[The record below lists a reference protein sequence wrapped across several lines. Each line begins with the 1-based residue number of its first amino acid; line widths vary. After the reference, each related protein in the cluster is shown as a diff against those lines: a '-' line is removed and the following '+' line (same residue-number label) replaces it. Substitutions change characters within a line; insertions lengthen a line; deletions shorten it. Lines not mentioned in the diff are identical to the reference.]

1 MIITNTGK
9 RAFFPALLVITF
21 LSGCVAYSEPPEMV
35 TDDILRSA
43 KTTVERFQANPDLNK
58 FSNFLKQAKG
68 VVILPRVIK
77 AGFFAGGEG
86 GNGVLLIR
94 RADGSWGQPAFYTL
108 AAASFGLQFGV
119 QDTAIILVLRN
130 QGALDSILKYQGK
143 IGADTGATVGVYG
156 VGMEAST
163 TTNLGADIVAFA
175 SSNVGAYLGASLEG
189 AALVVRRD
197 LNEAVYG
204 KGATP
209 ASILNSGTLS
219 SGSQT
224 LRQTLAKAAR

>member
-1 MIITNTGK
+1 MGF
-9 RAFFPALLVITF
+9 AVLL
-21 LSGCVAYSEPPEMV
+21 LSGCVGYSDPPEM
-35 TDDILRSA
+35 TAAGIITTA
-43 KTTVERFQANPDLNK
+43 KTTVDRFQANPDLNK
-58 FSNFLKQAKG
+58 FSYLLKQAKG

-86 GNGVLLIR
+86 GNGVLMKR
-94 RADGSWGQPAFYTL
+94 MPDNSWSQPAFYSL

-119 QDTAIILVLRN
+119 QDTAIILILRN
-130 QGALDSILKYQGK
+130 QGALDAILRYQGK

-163 TTNLGADIVAFA
+163 TTNLGADIAAFA

-204 KGATP
+204 KSMTP
-209 ASILNSGTLS
+209 DQILNAPSAS
-219 SGSQT
+219 SESQI
-224 LRQTLAKAAR
+224 LRDTVAKAAQ